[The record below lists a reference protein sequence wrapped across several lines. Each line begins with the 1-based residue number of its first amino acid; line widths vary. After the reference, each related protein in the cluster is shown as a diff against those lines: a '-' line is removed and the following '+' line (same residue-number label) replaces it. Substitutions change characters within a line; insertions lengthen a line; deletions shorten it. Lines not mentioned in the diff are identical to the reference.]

1 MLIDLFVSLPK
12 NIYNNFN
19 YLQSDFVGFTLDK
32 FFFTNILISLII
44 SLGLIFISYIFGEK
58 IRNFLL
64 KNKDFIEYDFLISIA
79 FGYIFISSGI
89 AILGFFSLLRL
100 ETILLY
106 LAFILLLSI
115 SPISFVKESTKNL
128 INDLSKVFKHF
139 KSNKFVF
146 SWIIFF
152 ILLASVNL
160 INPETREDQY
170 HVDLPKKYLQNQTIM
185 IPPLEPIHVSGST
198 LLSEMYYSIGIA
210 VRSNETARYIHF
222 MFYILT
228 LITLIS
234 FSKINVYKFSIYTPL
249 IFATAPVV
257 IKETSSVYV
266 DFQWVFLFL
275 LSILVLL
282 HIKKVAYPAI
292 IISGIFLGGMLAT
305 KLWTIAFIPVSTLY
319 LLFLLKQN
327 KIKTK
332 KIIKFIVLFIIA
344 IVIVSGMW
352 FLRAYVLTGNPLYP
366 AFLNEVSIE
375 NTRENFSLY
384 HYIRLNYPLFN
395 PFSYI
400 NVFSPLFFLGCM
412 ALIYKI
418 RKNISIILNLNFF
431 KYFIFLFI
439 VYAFINYPYGRYLL
453 GLYVLFIFLS
463 SIGINNLLKFKYLK
477 SILNF
482 LLLIFY
488 SYYFIN
494 SILTIPYA
502 LGFADKNKYLSR
514 ILIRDNSSYFD
525 FGGKFNKYILK
536 RDLVATYQIFG
547 YYYADFNYIDVNFI
561 FDKNHRSFNLFKEK
575 GVTKLFIK
583 GGNINYL
590 CKRINLKDCDSSKY
604 SFVSSYLEY
613 PTYFLYDIKE

>member
-1 MLIDLFVSLPK
+1 MLIGLFVSLPK
-12 NIYNNFN
+12 NIYNNYN

-32 FFFTNILISLII
+32 FFFPNILISLII

-100 ETILLY
+100 ETVLLY

-115 SPISFVKESTKNL
+115 FPISFVKESTKNL

-152 ILLASVNL
+152 ILLASINL

-185 IPPLEPIHVSGST
+185 IPPREPNHVSGST

-210 VRSNETARYIHF
+210 IRSNETARYIHF

-234 FSKINVYKFSIYTPL
+234 FSKINRYKFSIYTPL
-249 IFATAPVV
+249 IFATSPVV
-257 IKETSSVYV
+257 IKETSSMYV

-282 HIKKVAYPAI
+282 QNKKITKSKV
-292 IISGIFLGGMLAT
+292 IISGILLGGMLST
-305 KLWTIAFIPVSTLY
+305 KLWTIAFIPVSVLY
-319 LLFLLKQN
+319 LSFLLKQN

-332 KIIKFIVLFIIA
+332 NIIKFICMFIA
-344 IVIVSGMW
+344 TIVAVSGIW
-352 FLRAYVLTGNPLYP
+352 FLRAYILTGNPLYP
-366 AFLNEVSIE
+366 AFLNKVNIE
-375 NTRENFSLY
+375 NATENFSIS
-384 HYIRLNYPLFN
+384 HYISINYPLFN
-395 PFSYI
+395 PFLYI
-400 NVFSPLFFLGCM
+400 NVFSPLFFLGCVS
-412 ALIYKI
+412 LIYKL
-418 RKNISIILNLNFF
+418 RKNINIILNLNLF
-431 KYFIFLFI
+431 KYFILLFSL
-439 VYAFINYPYGRYLL
+439 YAFINYPYGRYLL

-463 SIGINNLLKFKYLK
+463 SIGINNLSEFKWSKY
-477 SILNF
+477 IINF
-482 LLLIFY
+482 LLLIFF
-488 SYYFIN
+488 SYYLIN
-494 SILTIPYA
+494 SILVLPYS
-502 LGFADKNKYLSR
+502 LGFADKNKYISR
-514 ILIRDNSSYFD
+514 ILVRDNSSYYDFNRKFD
-525 FGGKFNKYILK
+525 KYISK
-536 RDLVATYQIFG
+536 RDLVATYGVYG
-547 YYYADFNYIDVNFI
+547 YYYADFKYNDINFI
-561 FDKNHRSFNLFKEK
+561 FDRDKKSFNLLKK
-575 GVTKLFIK
+575 GGFTKLFIK
-583 GGNINYL
+583 GGDINYL
-590 CKRINLKDCDSSKY
+590 CKRISLKDCDSSKY
-604 SFVSSYLEY
+604 SFVSSYLKH
-613 PTYFLYDIKE
+613 PTYFLYDIE